1 MSCLNNKDNPFI
13 KALKQK
19 KLEICLDNKIQEC
32 FIKFMTNPDTL
43 NNFKEIL
50 KDKNCT
56 KIKVDEKKTLKIKND
71 KRKKGNLKFMKI
83 F

>member
-1 MSCLNNKDNPFI
+1 M
-13 KALKQK
+13 
-19 KLEICLDNKIQEC
+19 EICLDNKIQEC

>member
-19 KLEICLDNKIQEC
+19 KLENSLDNKIQEC
-32 FIKFMTNPDTL
+32 FIKFNANPDTL

-50 KDKNCT
+50 NDRKGT
-56 KIKVDEKKTLKIKND
+56 KIEVDEKKILKIKND
-71 KRKKGNLKFMKI
+71 KRKKRQFEDY
-83 F
+83 